1 MLLNKLARYPFL
13 KESAAYLKDNGPTLD
28 ELIHDIAYER
38 TRAEG
43 KKRVIEALEQGTI
56 KDHSFTS
63 DAEMLTELL
72 SYITARILVSCVNDP
87 YLLRRYSLAEA
98 KLANKRLI
106 EDNLKFV
113 AEIANSLGMYVR
125 VDDGRAKI
133 HFISYLITTSQMRSP
148 PWKMVNQELDSGYIL
163 IDNTHLSRAIQNAL
177 QRRLEKELPA
187 DVNEDLLKAFET
199 DIREIKS
206 VLESKRESYEP
217 VDMGMIS
224 VTKLPP
230 CIRRLLAMVQA
241 GENLSHSGRF
251 ALTTFLHA
259 IGLSNEEVLKIF
271 ATSPD
276 FDESKSRY
284 QVEHITGKISGTEYT
299 PPECST
305 MKSYGI
311 CFGEDNLCRKDW
323 MTHPMKYYRI
333 KDKSAKKRETKR
345 KEEKKEKQ
353 ENEPS

>member
-13 KESAAYLKDNGPTLD
+13 KESAAYLKDNGPTLN
-28 ELIHDIAYER
+28 ELIYDIAYER

-43 KKRVIEALEQGTI
+43 KKRVLEAMEHGEI

-63 DAEMLTELL
+63 DAERLTELL
-72 SYITARILVSCVNDP
+72 SYITARILVSCINDP
-87 YLLRRYSLAEA
+87 YLIRRYSLAEA
-98 KLANKRLI
+98 KLAYQRLK
-106 EDNLKFV
+106 EDDLRFV
-113 AEIANSLGMYVR
+113 VEVANTFGLDVSVN
-125 VDDGRAKI
+125 DGKARI
-133 HFISYLITTSQMRSP
+133 QFISYLINTSQIRSLE
-148 PWKMVNQELDSGYIL
+148 WKMVNQELENGL
-163 IDNTHLSRAIQNAL
+163 ISLDKTRLSRAVQNAL
-177 QRRLEKELPA
+177 QRKLENDFPA
-187 DVNEDLLKAFET
+187 DVNEDILKAFEEN
-199 DIREIKS
+199 INEIKGM
-206 VLESKRESYEP
+206 VESKKRSFEP
-217 VDMGMIS
+217 VDMGGIS

-251 ALTTFLHA
+251 ALTTFLHT
-259 IGLSNEEVLKIF
+259 IGMSNEEILKMF

-276 FDESKSRY
+276 FDESKSMY

-323 MTHPMKYYRI
+323 MTHPMKYYRV
-333 KDKSAKKRETKR
+333 KDKSAKKRTSTR
-345 KEEKKEKQ
+345 KEEEKEMQ
-353 ENEPS
+353 VNEPR